1 MKAQR
6 MSTQDEMS
14 QHVIG
19 QDLMGQGLIGK
30 ALTRRQCVLG
40 VGLGVVT
47 TAGLV
52 PWVSLGAA
60 QAQAEPVR
68 LWRPVDPLALQ
79 GRGRVQPHAEQQAQ
93 TQALWQAWHVL
104 HQA

>member
-1 MKAQR
+1 MK
-6 MSTQDEMS
+6 TQD
-14 QHVIG
+14 V
-19 QDLMGQGLIGK
+19 MGQG
-30 ALTRRQCVLG
+30 LTRRQCVLG

-60 QAQAEPVR
+60 QAQAEPLLHEPAQAVR

-79 GRGRVQPHAEQQAQ
+79 GRGRVQPHAEQQPQA
-93 TQALWQAWHVL
+93 QALWQAWQVL
-104 HQA
+104 HRA